1 MGHADKQQI
10 MHMVKLQLPG
20 VQLNGS
26 DSSDALAIAIC
37 HSYHAQSN
45 DRFLQAQ
52 RRFEH
57 DWETACRVD
66 YKAQDHF
73 LLDVSGVGYLIFC
86 SERTLAEINADGEFT
101 TIYTDLLVREDLMQ
115 LFGFVSQIEKEW
127 YRLLMSVQGVGAK
140 ASLAILSALG
150 EGGVSRAIALG
161 DWTSIK
167 SAKGIGPKTAQRVV
181 NELKDKAAHVMSLVP
196 HKVGNQ
202 EEKVSD
208 ADIIE
213 RMDDNPSINLAISN
227 NSAQADAL
235 SALQN
240 LGYTPSDAAAAV
252 AKILNQSSDLSTEEL
267 IRSSLKML
275 SPKG

>member
-1 MGHADKQQI
+1 MIGR
-10 MHMVKLQLPG
+10 LRG
-20 VQLNGS
+20 
-26 DSSDALAIAIC
+26 
-37 HSYHAQSN
+37 
-45 DRFLQAQ
+45 
-52 RRFEH
+52 
-57 DWETACRVD
+57 RVD
-66 YKAQDHF
+66 YKAHDHF
-73 LLDVSGVGYLIFC
+73 LLDVNGVGYLVFC

-150 EGGVSRAIALG
+150 EDGVSRAIALG

-181 NELKDKAAHVMSLVP
+181 NELKDKVAHVMSIIP
-196 HKVGNQ
+196 SEVGERGNKLNQ
-202 EEKVSD
+202 EDFVEL
-208 ADIIE
+208 I
-213 RMDDNPSINLAISN
+213 DDHQTINLATSN
-227 NSAQADAL
+227 KTSQADAL

-240 LGYTPSDAAAAV
+240 LGYTPSDSAATV
-252 AKILNQSSDLSTEEL
+252 AKILHENSNLRTEDL
-267 IRSSLKML
+267 IRLSLKML

>member
-1 MGHADKQQI
+1 MIGR
-10 MHMVKLQLPG
+10 LRG
-20 VQLNGS
+20 
-26 DSSDALAIAIC
+26 
-37 HSYHAQSN
+37 
-45 DRFLQAQ
+45 
-52 RRFEH
+52 
-57 DWETACRVD
+57 RVD

-86 SERTLAEINADGEFT
+86 SERTLSEIPGNGEFT
-101 TIYTDLLVREDLMQ
+101 TIYTDLLVREDLLQ
-115 LFGFVSQIEKEW
+115 IFGFLSQAEKEW

-150 EGGVSRAIALG
+150 EDGVSRAIALG
-161 DWTSIK
+161 DWTSVK

-213 RMDDNPSINLAISN
+213 RIDDNPSINLAISN

-267 IRSSLKML
+267 IRGSLKML

>member
-1 MGHADKQQI
+1 MIGR
-10 MHMVKLQLPG
+10 LRG
-20 VQLNGS
+20 
-26 DSSDALAIAIC
+26 
-37 HSYHAQSN
+37 
-45 DRFLQAQ
+45 
-52 RRFEH
+52 
-57 DWETACRVD
+57 RVD
-66 YKAQDHF
+66 YKAHDHF

-86 SERTLAEINADGEFT
+86 SERTLSEIPGKGEFT
-101 TIYTDLLVREDLMQ
+101 TIYTDLLVREDLLQ
-115 LFGFVSQIEKEW
+115 IFGFLSQVEKEW
-127 YRLLMSVQGVGAK
+127 YRVLMSVQGVGAK

-150 EGGVSRAIALG
+150 EDGVSRAIALG
-161 DWTSIK
+161 DWTSVK

-213 RMDDNPSINLAISN
+213 RIDDNPSINLAISN

>member
-1 MGHADKQQI
+1 MIGR
-10 MHMVKLQLPG
+10 LRG
-20 VQLNGS
+20 
-26 DSSDALAIAIC
+26 
-37 HSYHAQSN
+37 
-45 DRFLQAQ
+45 
-52 RRFEH
+52 
-57 DWETACRVD
+57 RVD

-86 SERTLAEINADGEFT
+86 SERTLSEIPGNGEFT
-101 TIYTDLLVREDLMQ
+101 TIYTDLLVREDLLQ
-115 LFGFVSQIEKEW
+115 IFGFLSQVEKEW

-150 EGGVSRAIALG
+150 EDGVSRAIALG
-161 DWTSIK
+161 DWTSVK

-196 HKVGNQ
+196 HKVGTQ

-213 RMDDNPSINLAISN
+213 RIDDNPSINLAISN

>member
-1 MGHADKQQI
+1 MIGR
-10 MHMVKLQLPG
+10 LRG
-20 VQLNGS
+20 
-26 DSSDALAIAIC
+26 
-37 HSYHAQSN
+37 
-45 DRFLQAQ
+45 
-52 RRFEH
+52 
-57 DWETACRVD
+57 RVD
-66 YKAQDHF
+66 YKAHDHF

-86 SERTLAEINADGEFT
+86 SERTLSEIPGNGEFT
-101 TIYTDLLVREDLMQ
+101 TIYTDLLVREDLLQ
-115 LFGFVSQIEKEW
+115 IFGFLSQVEKEW

-150 EGGVSRAIALG
+150 EDGVSRAIALG
-161 DWTSIK
+161 DWTSVK

-196 HKVGNQ
+196 HKVGHQ

-208 ADIIE
+208 ANIIE
-213 RMDDNPSINLAISN
+213 RIDDNPSINLAISN

>member
-1 MGHADKQQI
+1 MIGR
-10 MHMVKLQLPG
+10 LRG
-20 VQLNGS
+20 
-26 DSSDALAIAIC
+26 
-37 HSYHAQSN
+37 
-45 DRFLQAQ
+45 
-52 RRFEH
+52 
-57 DWETACRVD
+57 RVD
-66 YKAQDHF
+66 YKAHDHF

-86 SERTLAEINADGEFT
+86 SERTLSEIPGNGEFT
-101 TIYTDLLVREDLMQ
+101 TIYTDLLVREDLLQ
-115 LFGFVSQIEKEW
+115 IFGFLSQVEKEW

-150 EGGVSRAIALG
+150 EDGVSRAIALG
-161 DWTSIK
+161 DWTSVK

-213 RMDDNPSINLAISN
+213 RIDDNPSINLAISN
-227 NSAQADAL
+227 NSVQADAL

>member
-1 MGHADKQQI
+1 MIGR
-10 MHMVKLQLPG
+10 LRG
-20 VQLNGS
+20 
-26 DSSDALAIAIC
+26 
-37 HSYHAQSN
+37 
-45 DRFLQAQ
+45 
-52 RRFEH
+52 
-57 DWETACRVD
+57 RVD
-66 YKAQDHF
+66 YKANDHF

-86 SERTLAEINADGEFT
+86 SERTLSEIPGNGEFT
-101 TIYTDLLVREDLMQ
+101 TIYTDLLVREDLLQ
-115 LFGFVSQIEKEW
+115 IFGFLSQVEKEW

-150 EGGVSRAIALG
+150 EDGVSRAIALG
-161 DWTSIK
+161 DWTSVK

-213 RMDDNPSINLAISN
+213 RIDDNPSINLAISN

-267 IRSSLKML
+267 IRGSLKML

>member
-1 MGHADKQQI
+1 MIGR
-10 MHMVKLQLPG
+10 LRG
-20 VQLNGS
+20 
-26 DSSDALAIAIC
+26 
-37 HSYHAQSN
+37 
-45 DRFLQAQ
+45 
-52 RRFEH
+52 
-57 DWETACRVD
+57 RVD
-66 YKAQDHF
+66 YKAHDHF

-86 SERTLAEINADGEFT
+86 SERTLSEIPGNGEFT
-101 TIYTDLLVREDLMQ
+101 TIYTDLLVREDLLQ
-115 LFGFVSQIEKEW
+115 IFGFLSQVEKEW

-150 EGGVSRAIALG
+150 EDGVSRAIALG
-161 DWTSIK
+161 DWTSVK

-213 RMDDNPSINLAISN
+213 RIDDNPSINLAISN

>member
-1 MGHADKQQI
+1 MIGR
-10 MHMVKLQLPG
+10 LRG
-20 VQLNGS
+20 
-26 DSSDALAIAIC
+26 
-37 HSYHAQSN
+37 
-45 DRFLQAQ
+45 
-52 RRFEH
+52 
-57 DWETACRVD
+57 RVD
-66 YKAQDHF
+66 YKAHDHF

-86 SERTLAEINADGEFT
+86 SERTLSEIPGNGEFT
-101 TIYTDLLVREDLMQ
+101 TIYTDLLVREDLLQ
-115 LFGFVSQIEKEW
+115 IFGFLSQVEKEW

-150 EGGVSRAIALG
+150 EDGVSRAIALG
-161 DWTSIK
+161 DWTSVK

-202 EEKVSD
+202 EEKVSE

-213 RMDDNPSINLAISN
+213 RIDDNPSINLAISN

>member
-1 MGHADKQQI
+1 MIGR
-10 MHMVKLQLPG
+10 LRG
-20 VQLNGS
+20 
-26 DSSDALAIAIC
+26 
-37 HSYHAQSN
+37 
-45 DRFLQAQ
+45 
-52 RRFEH
+52 
-57 DWETACRVD
+57 RVD
-66 YKAQDHF
+66 YKAHDHF

-86 SERTLAEINADGEFT
+86 SERTLSEIPGNGEFT
-101 TIYTDLLVREDLMQ
+101 TVYTDLLVREDLLQ
-115 LFGFVSQIEKEW
+115 IFGFLSQVEKEW

-150 EGGVSRAIALG
+150 EDGVSRAIALG
-161 DWTSIK
+161 DWTSVK

-208 ADIIE
+208 SDIIE

>member
-1 MGHADKQQI
+1 MIGR
-10 MHMVKLQLPG
+10 LRG
-20 VQLNGS
+20 
-26 DSSDALAIAIC
+26 
-37 HSYHAQSN
+37 
-45 DRFLQAQ
+45 
-52 RRFEH
+52 
-57 DWETACRVD
+57 RVD

-86 SERTLAEINADGEFT
+86 SERTLSEIPGNGEFT
-101 TIYTDLLVREDLMQ
+101 TIYTDLLVREDLLQ
-115 LFGFVSQIEKEW
+115 IFGFLSQVEKEW

-150 EGGVSRAIALG
+150 EDGVSRAIALG
-161 DWTSIK
+161 DWTSVK

-213 RMDDNPSINLAISN
+213 RIDDNPSINLAISN

-252 AKILNQSSDLSTEEL
+252 AKILNQSSDLNTEEL
-267 IRSSLKML
+267 IRSSLKVL

>member
-1 MGHADKQQI
+1 MIGR
-10 MHMVKLQLPG
+10 LRG
-20 VQLNGS
+20 
-26 DSSDALAIAIC
+26 
-37 HSYHAQSN
+37 
-45 DRFLQAQ
+45 
-52 RRFEH
+52 
-57 DWETACRVD
+57 RVD

-86 SERTLAEINADGEFT
+86 SERTLSEIPGNGEFT
-101 TIYTDLLVREDLMQ
+101 TIYTDLLVREDLLQ
-115 LFGFVSQIEKEW
+115 IFGFLSQVEKEW

-150 EGGVSRAIALG
+150 EDGVSRAIALG
-161 DWTSIK
+161 DWTSVK

-202 EEKVSD
+202 EEKVSY

-240 LGYTPSDAAAAV
+240 LGYTPSDAASAV
-252 AKILNQSSDLSTEEL
+252 ASILNQNSDLSTEEL

>member
-1 MGHADKQQI
+1 MIGR
-10 MHMVKLQLPG
+10 LRG
-20 VQLNGS
+20 
-26 DSSDALAIAIC
+26 
-37 HSYHAQSN
+37 
-45 DRFLQAQ
+45 
-52 RRFEH
+52 
-57 DWETACRVD
+57 RVD
-66 YKAQDHF
+66 YKAHDHF

-86 SERTLAEINADGEFT
+86 SERTLSEIPGNGEFT
-101 TIYTDLLVREDLMQ
+101 TIYTDLLVREDLLQ
-115 LFGFVSQIEKEW
+115 IFGFLSQVEKEW

-150 EGGVSRAIALG
+150 EDGVSRAIALG
-161 DWTSIK
+161 DWTSVK

-196 HKVGNQ
+196 HKLGNQ

-213 RMDDNPSINLAISN
+213 RIDDNPSINLAISN

>member
-1 MGHADKQQI
+1 MIGR
-10 MHMVKLQLPG
+10 LRG
-20 VQLNGS
+20 
-26 DSSDALAIAIC
+26 
-37 HSYHAQSN
+37 
-45 DRFLQAQ
+45 
-52 RRFEH
+52 
-57 DWETACRVD
+57 RVD

-73 LLDVSGVGYLIFC
+73 LLDVNGVGYLVFC
-86 SERTLAEINADGEFT
+86 SERTLAEIATDGEFI

-150 EGGVSRAIALG
+150 EDGVSRAIALG

-181 NELKDKAAHVMSLVP
+181 NELKDKVAHVMSIVP
-196 HKVGNQ
+196 NELDELENKLNEG
-202 EEKVSD
+202 
-208 ADIIE
+208 DIVE
-213 RMDDNPSINLAISN
+213 RIDDHQTINLAISN
-227 NSAQADAL
+227 KTSQADAL

-240 LGYTPSDAAAAV
+240 LGYTPSDSAATV
-252 AKILNQSSDLSTEEL
+252 AKILHENSDLSTEEL
-267 IRSSLKML
+267 IRNSLKML

>member
-1 MGHADKQQI
+1 MIGR
-10 MHMVKLQLPG
+10 LRG
-20 VQLNGS
+20 
-26 DSSDALAIAIC
+26 
-37 HSYHAQSN
+37 
-45 DRFLQAQ
+45 
-52 RRFEH
+52 
-57 DWETACRVD
+57 RVD
-66 YKAQDHF
+66 YKAHDHF

-86 SERTLAEINADGEFT
+86 SERTLSEIPGNGEFT
-101 TIYTDLLVREDLMQ
+101 TIYTDLLVREDLLQ
-115 LFGFVSQIEKEW
+115 IFGFLSQVEKEW

-150 EGGVSRAIALG
+150 EDGVSRAIALG
-161 DWTSIK
+161 DWTSVK

-181 NELKDKAAHVMSLVP
+181 NELKDKAAHVMSLGP
-196 HKVGNQ
+196 HKVGTQ

-213 RMDDNPSINLAISN
+213 RIDDNPSINLAISN